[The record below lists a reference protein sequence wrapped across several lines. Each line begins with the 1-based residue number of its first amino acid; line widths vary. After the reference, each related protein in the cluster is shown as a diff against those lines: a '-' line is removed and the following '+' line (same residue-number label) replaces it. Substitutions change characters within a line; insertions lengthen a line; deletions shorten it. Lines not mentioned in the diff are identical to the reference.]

1 MKPAKILVPIVF
13 FAILGA
19 CEANTN
25 QSSDPISS
33 PVILRELPIVNGKL
47 VTGDNRLSTVA
58 LLYDYGNN
66 HYSSFCTGT
75 LISPN
80 YVLTAS
86 HCISN
91 CAGDDSNIESSRYA
105 MRVGIG
111 QSENS
116 LRSVYKIS
124 EFYPHPDFKC
134 RGNGTSSFDMKNDVA
149 ILKLAKP
156 VPLSE
161 AQPTMVISPNLDMTP
176 AEVDA
181 KSVKVTA
188 VGFGRTKGEDGAPSG
203 VKYETTLPVTAYCPT
218 QRKKSAQCSSSYASG
233 EYGFLFTFSSTTG
246 TCQGDSGGSL
256 LWNKDDMEYVV
267 GITSYG
273 PEGCLT
279 YSAFTMVSDY
289 YDFISEHV
297 PDLGAAFP
305 EDCHNGVDDN
315 DDERTDCD
323 DPYCFSVPVCI
334 PEDCRNKKDDNKDGY
349 TDCDDPTCFDNIA
362 CQPEICDDGFDN
374 NGDNYIDCND
384 PQCKGKLICEPE
396 ICDNGVDDNG
406 NNLIDCDDKQ
416 CASQLI
422 CQPEIC
428 DNGADDNGNN
438 LIDCDDAQCERT
450 TICLPE
456 ICDNNVD
463 DNGDQKI
470 DCEDPKC
477 RRATVCQPENCI
489 DGMDNNDNGLTDCQD
504 PQCADYIACQPEI
517 CDDGNDNNDNGL
529 TDCEDPGCEQHSAC
543 QPAGSSSGC
552 ATSPR
557 SNHSSGWGWPF
568 ALAIIAIIGKSRR
581 KISL

>member
-315 DDERTDCD
+315 
-323 DPYCFSVPVCI
+323 
-334 PEDCRNKKDDNKDGY
+334 
-349 TDCDDPTCFDNIA
+349 
-362 CQPEICDDGFDN
+362 
-374 NGDNYIDCND
+374 
-384 PQCKGKLICEPE
+384 
-396 ICDNGVDDNG
+396 
-406 NNLIDCDDKQ
+406 
-416 CASQLI
+416 
-422 CQPEIC
+422 
-428 DNGADDNGNN
+428 GNN